1 MIYGISQA
9 LIEEI
14 QTILN
19 IMLLLLLCLFSLFH
33 FPILFIYFICKELSD
48 VSLLLYTPVEFL
60 F

>member
-19 IMLLLLLCLFSLFH
+19 IMLLLLLCLFSLFQPDH
-33 FPILFIYFICKELSD
+33 EK
-48 VSLLLYTPVEFL
+48 LLLLKKLVPRREL
-60 F
+60 